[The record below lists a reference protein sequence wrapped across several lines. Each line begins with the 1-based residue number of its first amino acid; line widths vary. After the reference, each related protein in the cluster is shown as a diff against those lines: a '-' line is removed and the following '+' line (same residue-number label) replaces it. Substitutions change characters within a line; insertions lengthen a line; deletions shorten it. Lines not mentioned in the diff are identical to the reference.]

1 MGDQPPQHST
11 EPDHHGRHEL
21 PPDAPPP
28 EIGELHADGVAGV
41 VRRGRSQIIF
51 GALAVLLCVLLGIA
65 IVTQVRQTESGD
77 SLETARPADLLIL
90 LDSLQQR
97 EAALNTEVADLQ
109 RTLAQLQASGTS
121 DQTAIENA
129 QARLAALSILIGTV
143 PATGPGVTLTITDT
157 TPGVPAE
164 TMLDVINELRN
175 AGAEAMELRGGGSA
189 VRVGVEHLGRRHS
202 RRAGRRQRDPEPA
215 VFGSGH
221 WRSADTGGG
230 HEHSRWRDGQCR
242 ARRRHDGGA
251 AVRPGGRHRL
261 AATETSPIRSAS
273 QMRCAQS
280 AKSRSAVSEIPADLY
295 YTEEHEWVQ
304 RTGDDTIRVGITD
317 YAQSALGDVVF
328 VQLPDVGTEVTAGE
342 SFGEVESTKSVS
354 DLYAPVS
361 AKVVAVNDDLEGK
374 PAARQLRTLRRRL
387 AARPAGRGRFAGGG
401 AARTARC
408 RRLPHQGDRMTCC

>member
-1 MGDQPPQHST
+1 MVDQPPQHST

-28 EIGELHADGVAGV
+28 EIGELHADGVAGS

-51 GALAVLLCVLLGIA
+51 GALAVLLCVVLGIA

-77 SLETARPADLLIL
+77 SLDTARPADLLIL

-97 EAALNTEVADLQ
+97 EAALNTEVTDLQ

-189 VRVGVEHLGRRHS
+189 VRVGVDTWVVGAPGALVADS
-202 RRAGRRQRDPEPA
+202 VTLNPPYSVRAIGDPPTLA
-215 VFGSGH
+215 
-221 WRSADTGGG
+221 A
-230 HEHSRWRDGQCR
+230 
-242 ARRRHDGGA
+242 AMNIPGGA
-251 AVRPGGRHRL
+251 MDSV
-261 AATETSPIRSAS
+261 
-273 QMRCAQS
+273 
-280 AKSRSAVSEIPADLY
+280 K
-295 YTEEHEWVQ
+295 
-304 RTGDDTIRVGITD
+304 RVGGTMEVQQSD
-317 YAQSALGDVVF
+317 RVDVTALRQPKPRQYAQ
-328 VQLPDVGTEVTAGE
+328 
-342 SFGEVESTKSVS
+342 
-354 DLYAPVS
+354 PV
-361 AKVVAVNDDLEGK
+361 K
-374 PAARQLRTLRRRL
+374 
-387 AARPAGRGRFAGGG
+387 
-401 AARTARC
+401 
-408 RRLPHQGDRMTCC
+408 